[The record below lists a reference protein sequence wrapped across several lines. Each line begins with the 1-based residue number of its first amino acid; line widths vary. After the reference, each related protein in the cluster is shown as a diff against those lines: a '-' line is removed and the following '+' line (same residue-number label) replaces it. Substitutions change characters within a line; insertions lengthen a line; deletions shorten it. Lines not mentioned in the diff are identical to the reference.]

1 MFPPHQELTLSVSG
15 SLNPGIEGRAFGFQA
30 EVKAPNSVE
39 PRALTGLIVDVFFL
53 ETVFCWNCCWICK
66 NCFTLMFVGMF
77 GCCWC
82 FLFSF
87 LSFVVVFCLLLCLLL
102 PFSFILMIL
111 FLFLFL
117 CCCFFLLFKRFAG
130 HWSILLLVIGIVY
143 IASLVSQPLALVSL
157 YADDV
162 AF

>member
-1 MFPPHQELTLSVSG
+1 MFPRHQELTLSVSG

-53 ETVFCWNCCWICK
+53 ETVFCWNCCWMFK

-77 GCCWC
+77 GCCWLFLVLVLVVCCC
-82 FLFSF
+82 FLFI
-87 LSFVVVFCLLLCLLL
+87 VVFVAAILLHSYDFVIVLVSLLLLLG
-102 PFSFILMIL
+102 
-111 FLFLFL
+111 
-117 CCCFFLLFKRFAG
+117 FLLFKRFAG

-143 IASLVSQPLALVSL
+143 T
-157 YADDV
+157 YT
-162 AF
+162 